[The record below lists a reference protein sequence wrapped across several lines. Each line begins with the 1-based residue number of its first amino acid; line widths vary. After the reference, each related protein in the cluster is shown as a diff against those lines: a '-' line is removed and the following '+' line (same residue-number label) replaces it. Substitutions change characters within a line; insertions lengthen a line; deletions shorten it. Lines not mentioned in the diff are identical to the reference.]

1 MMNVLLNIKIKK
13 ALFLLGL
20 MLLSFQNFAKNNVE
34 NCSNHEPGSFE
45 FFFCDL
51 CGCSTSSGSFGLG
64 TLNNASFVG
73 VRYIYQ
79 TFESKDGIFSN
90 SPTSKETFNT
100 YQLWG
105 RIPVSENLYFS
116 AILPYQDLKRQFTD
130 REENINGFGD
140 ATVMSWYKFKFYKK
154 VDKEKAKLY
163 TNVQREASG
172 HSLEIGLGAKLP
184 TGKFEQVLTDRVNPG
199 FQLGSGSLDGILGL
213 AHSYGS
219 DKIGVN
225 TSLTYYFKNENKN
238 DYKFGNQFSYA
249 SNFFYAI
256 SKEKYMLLPFVGLSG
271 NVYNKIEQYNEEIPK
286 TDGNVF
292 NGTFGAEITTKDFII
307 GANYTL
313 PISHNLFGGNVT
325 PNQSLSIYVNFNL
338 NN

>member
-1 MMNVLLNIKIKK
+1 MNALQNIKIKK
-13 ALFLLGL
+13 SILFLGFV
-20 MLLSFQNFAKNNVE
+20 LLTFQSFANHNFK
-34 NCSNHEPGSFE
+34 NCSNHEPDSFE

-90 SPTSKETFNT
+90 SPTSEENFHT

-105 RIPVSENLYFS
+105 RLPINENLYVS
-116 AILPYQDLKRQFTD
+116 AILPYQDLKRTYTD

-140 ATVMSWYKFKFYKK
+140 ATIMSWYKFKFYKK
-154 VDKEKAKLY
+154 VDEEKAKLY
-163 TNVQREASG
+163 TNVQREPSG

-199 FQLGSGSLDGILGL
+199 FQLGTGSLDGILGL

-219 DKIGVN
+219 DKFGVN

-238 DYKFGNQFSYA
+238 EYKFGNQFSYA

-271 NVYNKIEQYNEEIPK
+271 NIYDKIEQYQEEIPK

-325 PNQSLSIYVNFNL
+325 PKQSLSIYLNFNL